1 MQLFKYVALAIAL
14 GSAPLIAKTDVTDFA
29 DAAKLAVEQAK
40 EKGWLKGFENTK
52 LDPKQIERVTDIAK
66 QAQVI
71 AIQNTSNLSN
81 DNQQKQPDLMEQTNG
96 ALFIS
101 LSMPRKALLDSFKVA
116 HENNLVI
123 VFRGLKKQTN
133 HISIMMKEIHK
144 LSAVAK
150 VEPKVGIDP
159 TKFAKYNITAVPTI
173 VIDKGESF
181 ISVPGTLDFEFVKNE
196 FKDKEGEQVA
206 VGPLFNIE
214 EVDLIEKMK
223 QAAANIDWETKKKQ
237 AVKRFW
243 KNYKTFE
250 LPQANEERQWLID
263 PTVRVVK
270 DIKNGKGEILARA
283 GDVLNPLT
291 QFPMSL
297 RIFVINPSIA
307 KEIDWLKNELK
318 KVSGM
323 FQVHI
328 THVDKSNGWE
338 NLNEIRSALGT
349 PVFLLQ
355 EQVLKKFDI
364 TATPSVVQTRPDGL
378 IQVEQVNAL

>member
-1 MQLFKYVALAIAL
+1 
-14 GSAPLIAKTDVTDFA
+14 
-29 DAAKLAVEQAK
+29 
-40 EKGWLKGFENTK
+40 
-52 LDPKQIERVTDIAK
+52 
-66 QAQVI
+66 
-71 AIQNTSNLSN
+71 
-81 DNQQKQPDLMEQTNG
+81 
-96 ALFIS
+96 
-101 LSMPRKALLDSFKVA
+101 
-116 HENNLVI
+116 
-123 VFRGLKKQTN
+123 
-133 HISIMMKEIHK
+133 
-144 LSAVAK
+144 
-150 VEPKVGIDP
+150 
-159 TKFAKYNITAVPTI
+159 
-173 VIDKGESF
+173 
-181 ISVPGTLDFEFVKNE
+181 
-196 FKDKEGEQVA
+196 
-206 VGPLFNIE
+206 
-214 EVDLIEKMK
+214 MK

-250 LPQANEERQWLID
+250 LPQATEERQWLID

-270 DIKNGKGEILARA
+270 DIKNGKGEVLARA

-355 EQVLKKFDI
+355 AQVLKKFDI